1 MLKILTVIIP
11 CLLWASG
18 LFAHE
23 GDSLLIQK
31 DTELPEVKEA
41 PKATLVESK
50 MLNDSV
56 NLFYVNSH
64 QLFEESWDELAHP
77 SFWKTIMRLS
87 PDSCI
92 INIGA
97 TREVIKVFSVKDWEK
112 KSKTEQDQYRDS
124 VRYEY
129 CLEETARI
137 FKTTGKNDF
146 YKFDNILPTI
156 SRGVEIFN
164 EQNVDPWYAQT
175 ILMIESP
182 GQLAKSNAGA
192 YGSFQLMPGVAR
204 KFGLTVNRH
213 VDERKDF
220 DKSAVAASQL
230 IETVCIPQAKRILEK
245 NNLSY
250 KETDLWFRLFVMHVY
265 HAGAYNVEGVVDV
278 IAPEEGGMSLIKQMW
293 ITKSGR
299 FGNASQNYSQLALAV
314 MMVLDDML
322 WDCYVS

>member
-1 MLKILTVIIP
+1 MLKILTVILPYIIGM
-11 CLLWASG
+11 SG
-18 LFAHE
+18 LFAHD
-23 GDSLLIQK
+23 GDSLSIQGNS
-31 DTELPEVKEA
+31 DLPVTSEA
-41 PKATLVESK
+41 PRTSFVESK

-64 QLFEESWDELAHP
+64 QLFEDSWNELAHP
-77 SFWKTIMRLS
+77 SFWKSIIRLS

-92 INIGA
+92 INVGA
-97 TREVIKVFSVKDWEK
+97 TRDVIEVFNRKEWES
-112 KSKTEQDQYRDS
+112 KSKAQQDQYRDS
-124 VRYEY
+124 VRAQYG
-129 CLEETARI
+129 LEKEDKI
-137 FKTTGKNDF
+137 YMTTGKSDF

-156 SRGVEIFN
+156 SRGVEVFN

-182 GQLAKSNAGA
+182 GQLAKSTAGA

-204 KFGLTVNRH
+204 NFGLTVNRY

-220 DKSAVAASQL
+220 DKSAVAASSL
-230 IETVCIPQAKRILEK
+230 IQTVCIPQAKRILGK
-245 NNLSY
+245 NNLEY
-250 KETDLWFRLFVMHVY
+250 KETDLWFRLFVMHIY

-278 IAPEEGGMSLIKQMW
+278 IAPEEGGMALIKQMW
-293 ITKSGR
+293 VTKNGK